1 MKVTQTRIDLGGF
14 GYLQAYRLSGER
26 GELVHEFAPL
36 REHDRELA
44 LVIAEGLDLSET
56 LAVTSA
62 HGETR
67 TEGVRRQSGRYEG
80 ELSSAASFDLD
91 SRGASATVAFNGGE
105 AVTLYVAVFKRSKA
119 ALRELAR
126 FTQGKLLTPAINK
139 FRDRCWACRFLI
151 KALINLSV
159 SGLPAPDP
167 EDIVELLGQLLPA
180 DFLEWLLSTD
190 LGEIMGRIGAFL
202 KKLLPKELIAQ
213 TLCEQ
218 LQFCAAAQQTF
229 PARNVHVC
237 DVRLAGD
244 EAANA
249 QFVEAVRA
257 LPSVE
262 RQSRF
267 IIESEPDVARVRV
280 FSAERIDDG
289 DLHQIAATLGLKVLE
304 ILRER

>member
-1 MKVTQTRIDLGGF
+1 MKVIQTRIDLGGF

-36 REHDRELA
+36 RDHDRDLA

-56 LAVTSA
+56 LAVTGG

-67 TEGVRRQSGRYEG
+67 AEGVRRQTGRYQDT
-80 ELSSAASFDLD
+80 LSSAASFDLD
-91 SRGASATVAFNGGE
+91 SQGASATVGFNGGE
-105 AVTLYVAVFKRSKA
+105 AVTVYVAVLRRSKA

-126 FTQGKLLTPAINK
+126 FTQGKLLMPAINK
-139 FRDRCWACRFLI
+139 FRDRCWACRFLV
-151 KALINLSV
+151 KALINLAI
-159 SGLPAPDP
+159 SGLPTPDP
-167 EDIVELLGQLLPA
+167 EDIVELLGELLPA
-180 DFLEWLLSTD
+180 DLLEWLLATD

-218 LQFCAAAQQTF
+218 MQFCAGAQQAL
-229 PARNVHVC
+229 PSRNVQVC

-249 QFVEAVRA
+249 QFVEAVHA

-267 IIESEPDVARVRV
+267 IVESEPGVVRVRV
-280 FSAERIDDG
+280 FSGERIDDK
-289 DLHQIAATLGLKVLE
+289 DLHDIAGKLGLKVVE